1 MSLVLL
7 LILRHGFARVGGTG
21 NRRAAITQQQTDV
34 DYNRIE
40 RSINFITKHLHDQPS
55 LEQIAAA
62 VHVSP
67 YHFQRM
73 FLKWAG
79 VSPKKFAQ
87 FLSLSRAKTQLR

>member
-7 LILRHGFARVGGTG
+7 LILRHGFARVGGLG

-40 RSINFITKHLHDQPS
+40 RSINFIAKHLHDQPS